1 MEEFLLESSS
11 WVEYFLRVSLSLI
24 HEEQIKNKSIKI
36 RSTV

>member
-11 WVEYFLRVSLSLI
+11 WNFLRVSLSLI

>member
-11 WVEYFLRVSLSLI
+11 WNFLRVSLSLI
-24 HEEQIKNKSIKI
+24 YEEQIKNKSIKI